1 MPAAVAVAAART
13 PLGRTFTVTLSAPMT
28 ATATAT
34 AVEDEQ
40 VEDELLRV
48 DPTTLVVGANVR
60 LDPRLRKSYVENVRA
75 RGVLEPVV
83 AYRDDDGRLVV
94 LFGQRRTLAAV
105 QAQRPW
111 VRVTVV
117 PKPDEA
123 DRLTDQV
130 NENDHREPLTVA
142 ERVAAYEQL
151 ALCGVPAGEIAK
163 RMSTS
168 RPVVDKALTVA
179 RSKLARGATQRWEFL
194 SIDQAAVVAEFE
206 DDPEAVKR
214 LVVAAQRGGFDHE
227 AQKLRDARAEAAAK
241 VEAAAALAAAG
252 ITLVDRPSWNDEK
265 VKRLSRLKHGEE
277 QLTEDNHASCPGHA
291 AFLDDEWVHPD
302 EDEDED
308 DGDDPWG
315 DDTPAGADENAE
327 RPEPARPYRAWLP
340 EYVCTDF
347 AAHGHALRWQEHDS
361 ASGRKT
367 IAEMTDVER
376 EEARAQRRDVIQSN
390 KAWDSAET
398 VRRNWLRTFLA
409 RKAAPKTAA
418 GFIAGS
424 LARTDHAV
432 TSALT
437 GGNRLAHDLLG
448 LPDQAPTLGRRAP
461 AMVEL
466 VGKASDERAQMI
478 ALGLLLAAY
487 EEATSR
493 NSWRSVSESTTR
505 YLRYLEANGYELST
519 VELRACGESPLPATD
534 ANLAAAEA

>member
-1 MPAAVAVAAART
+1 
-13 PLGRTFTVTLSAPMT
+13 MT

-34 AVEDEQ
+34 RAVEDEQ
-40 VEDELLRV
+40 FEEKLLRV
-48 DPTTLVVGANVR
+48 DPATLVVGANVR
-60 LDPRLRKSYVENVRA
+60 LDPRLRKTYVENVRQ

-83 AYRDDDGRLVV
+83 AYQDDDGRLVV
-94 LFGQRRTLAAV
+94 LRGQRRTLAAV

-111 VRVTVV
+111 VRVMVV

-142 ERVAAYEQL
+142 ERVTAYDQL

-168 RPVVDKALTVA
+168 RPVVDKALSVA
-179 RSKLARGATQRWEFL
+179 RCKLARGATQRWEFL
-194 SIDQAAVVAEFE
+194 TIDQAAVVAEFE
-206 DDPEAVKR
+206 DDAEAVKR

-241 VEAAAALAAAG
+241 AEAAAALAAAG
-252 ITLVDRPSWNDEK
+252 ITVVDQPAWNDEQIR
-265 VKRLSRLKHGEE
+265 RLSELKHGEE
-277 QLTEDNHASCPGHA
+277 QLTEENHASCPGHA
-291 AFLDDEWVHPD
+291 AFLDDEWVYPN
-302 EDEDED
+302 EDN

-315 DDTPAGADENAE
+315 DDTSAEADEDAE
-327 RPEPARPYRAWLP
+327 EPEPARPYRAWVP

-347 AAHGHALRWQEHDS
+347 AAHGHTLRRRGYDS
-361 ASGRKT
+361 GSGRKT
-367 IAEMTDVER
+367 ATEMTDAER

-424 LARTDHAV
+424 LARADHAV

-448 LPDQAPTLGRRAP
+448 LPDQAPALGRRAP

-493 NSWRSVSESTTR
+493 NSWRSVSGSTTR

-534 ANLAAAEA
+534 SSPATLAAPEA

>member
-1 MPAAVAVAAART
+1 M
-13 PLGRTFTVTLSAPMT
+13 TLSAPMT
-28 ATATAT
+28 ATATAI

-40 VEDELLRV
+40 FDDEQFEDELLRV
-48 DPTTLVVGANVR
+48 DPATLVVGANVR
-60 LDPRLRKSYVENVRA
+60 LDPRLRKTYVENVRA

-94 LFGQRRTLAAV
+94 LRGQRRTLAAV

-111 VRVTVV
+111 VRVMVV

-142 ERVAAYEQL
+142 ERVAAYDQL

-206 DDPEAVKR
+206 DDAEAVKR

-227 AQKLRDARAEAAAK
+227 AQKLRDARAEEAAK
-241 VEAAAALAAAG
+241 AEAAAALAAAG

-265 VKRLSRLKHGEE
+265 VKRLSELKHGEE

-302 EDEDED
+302 EDDADED

-315 DDTPAGADENAE
+315 DDTPAEADEDAE
-327 RPEPARPYRAWLP
+327 EPEPARPYRAWLP

-347 AAHGHALRWQEHDS
+347 AAHGHALRWRGHDS
-361 ASGRKT
+361 GSGRKT
-367 IAEMTDVER
+367 VAEMTDAER

-448 LPDQAPTLGRRAP
+448 LPDRAPTLGRRAP

-493 NSWRSVSESTTR
+493 NSWRTVSDSTTR

-534 ANLAAAEA
+534 ANPATLAADEA

>member
-1 MPAAVAVAAART
+1 M
-13 PLGRTFTVTLSAPMT
+13 TLSAPTTST
-28 ATATAT
+28 ATAPHALD
-34 AVEDEQ
+34 DEQ
-40 VEDELLRV
+40 FEEELLRV
-48 DPTTLVVGANVR
+48 DPATLVVGANVR
-60 LDPRLRKSYVENVRA
+60 LDPRLRKTYVDNVRQ
-75 RGVLEPVV
+75 RGVLEPVI
-83 AYRDDDGRLVV
+83 AYRDDNDRLVV
-94 LFGQRRTLAAV
+94 LRGQRRTLAAV

-111 VRVTVV
+111 VRVMVV

-142 ERVAAYEQL
+142 ERVAAYDQL

-168 RPVVDKALTVA
+168 RPVVDKALSVA
-179 RSKLARGATQRWEFL
+179 RSKLAHGATKRWEFL
-194 SIDQAAVVAEFE
+194 TIDQAVVVAEFE
-206 DDPEAVKR
+206 DDAEAVKQ

-227 AQKLRDARAEAAAK
+227 AQKLRDARAEEAAK
-241 VEAAAALAAAG
+241 AETAAALAAAG
-252 ITLVDRPSWNDEK
+252 ISVVDRPVWNDEK
-265 VKRLSRLKHGEE
+265 VKRLSELKHGEE
-277 QLTEDNHASCPGHA
+277 QLTEENHASCPGHA

-302 EDEDED
+302 EGDTDEEE
-308 DGDDPWG
+308 DPWG
-315 DDTPAGADENAE
+315 DDTSTEADEDAQE
-327 RPEPARPYRAWLP
+327 PEPARPYRIWVP

-347 AAHGHALRWQEHDS
+347 AAHGHALRWRGHDS
-361 ASGRKT
+361 GSGRKT
-367 IAEMTDVER
+367 VAEMTDAER

-409 RKAAPKTAA
+409 RKIAPKTAA

-424 LARTDHAV
+424 LARADHAV

-437 GGNRLAHDLLG
+437 GGNRLANDLLG

-493 NSWRSVSESTTR
+493 NLWRSVSDSTTR
-505 YLRYLEANGYELST
+505 YLRYLEANGYELAT
-519 VELRACGESPLPATD
+519 VELRACGEAPLPATD
-534 ANLAAAEA
+534 TNPATLAADEA

>member
-1 MPAAVAVAAART
+1 M
-13 PLGRTFTVTLSAPMT
+13 
-28 ATATAT
+28 
-34 AVEDEQ
+34 
-40 VEDELLRV
+40 
-48 DPTTLVVGANVR
+48 
-60 LDPRLRKSYVENVRA
+60 
-75 RGVLEPVV
+75 
-83 AYRDDDGRLVV
+83 
-94 LFGQRRTLAAV
+94 
-105 QAQRPW
+105 
-111 VRVTVV
+111 
-117 PKPDEA
+117 
-123 DRLTDQV
+123 
-130 NENDHREPLTVA
+130 
-142 ERVAAYEQL
+142 
-151 ALCGVPAGEIAK
+151 
-163 RMSTS
+163 
-168 RPVVDKALTVA
+168 
-179 RSKLARGATQRWEFL
+179 
-194 SIDQAAVVAEFE
+194 VAEFE
-206 DDPEAVKR
+206 DDAEAVKQ

-227 AQKLRDARAEAAAK
+227 AQKLRDARAEEAAK
-241 VEAAAALAAAG
+241 AETAAALAAAG
-252 ITLVDRPSWNDEK
+252 ISVVDRPAWNDEK
-265 VKRLSRLKHGEE
+265 AKRLSEQKHGEE
-277 QLTEDNHASCPGHA
+277 QLTEENHASCPGHA

-302 EDEDED
+302 EGDADEEE
-308 DGDDPWG
+308 DPWG
-315 DDTPAGADENAE
+315 DDTSTEADEDAQE
-327 RPEPARPYRAWLP
+327 PEPARPYRIWVP

-347 AAHGHALRWQEHDS
+347 AAHGHALRWRGHDS
-361 ASGRKT
+361 GSGRKT
-367 IAEMTDVER
+367 VAEMTDAER

-409 RKAAPKTAA
+409 RKTAPKTAA

-493 NSWRSVSESTTR
+493 NSWRSVSDSTTR

-534 ANLAAAEA
+534 TNPAILAADEA